1 MQTAIERGGEPA
13 GVHIRRLIFEKV
25 LAADKKQ
32 AIYIYVY
39 TQPDTG
45 KKNSVESRGRDR

>member
-32 AIYIYVY
+32 AIYICIY
-39 TQPDTG
+39 TARHG
-45 KKNSVESRGRDR
+45 KKKLR